1 MINADRLDGAVERLL
16 AGDRVAL
23 AQAMTLVEST
33 FPAHQGLA
41 SDLLDRIMPHTGRA
55 KRVGIT
61 GVPGAGKSTFLEA
74 LGGYLL
80 TCDMKVAVIAIDPS
94 SPLSGGS
101 ILGDKTR
108 MLMLSRAQNAF
119 IRPVPTGGYLGGTS
133 RRTRE
138 LMLLCEAAGYDV
150 VIVETVGV
158 GQSEVDIAHLVDC
171 FLSLQL
177 AGAGDELQGIKKGI
191 MEMADII
198 VINKDDGDN
207 HPQVMMTRQ
216 MYQAAL
222 HIMRRKYPAW
232 SPPVLTCSA
241 LQQQGIDDIWRCI
254 EDFYR
259 QMALDNQLNALR
271 KRQYLESMH
280 KQIEEN
286 TLQALFARGDIQD
299 RYQQALQQVENHCL
313 SPRAA
318 VNSVVKYIC
327 EKISD

>member
-1 MINADRLDGAVERLL
+1 MISADTLDSAVERLL

-33 FPAHQGLA
+33 HPAHQALA
-41 SDLLDRIMPHTGRA
+41 ARLLDTIMPHTGQAR
-55 KRVGIT
+55 RIGIT

-80 TCDMKVAVIAIDPS
+80 QRDFKVAIIAIDPS

-108 MLMLSRAQNAF
+108 MLTLARSERAF
-119 IRPVPTGGYLGGTS
+119 IRPVPAGGHLGGTS

-138 LMLLCEAAGYDV
+138 LMLLCEAAKYDA

-158 GQSEVDIAHLVDC
+158 GQSEVEIAHLVDC

-198 VINKDDGDN
+198 VINKDDGEN
-207 HPQVMMTRQ
+207 HSRVMLTRQ
-216 MYQAAL
+216 IYQAAL
-222 HIMRRKYPAW
+222 HIMRRKYPDW
-232 SPPVLTCSA
+232 PVPVLTCSA
-241 LQQQGIDDIWRCI
+241 LEQRGIDEVWRYT
-254 EDFYR
+254 DAFYQ
-259 QMALDNQLNALR
+259 QMAVDGQLEALR
-271 KRQYLESMH
+271 RRQYLESMH
-280 KQIEEN
+280 KQIEE
-286 TLQALFARGDIQD
+286 TVLQALFARRDIQD
-299 RYQQALQQVENHCL
+299 CYQRALQQVDNHHL

-318 VNSVVKYIC
+318 VNGVVEFIC
-327 EKISD
+327 GKISD

>member
-1 MINADRLDGAVERLL
+1 MISSGQLDSLATQLI

-23 AQAMTLVEST
+23 ARAMTLVESIHPLHQE
-33 FPAHQGLA
+33 PATR
-41 SDLLDRIMPHTGRA
+41 LLDRIMSHTGRA
-55 KRVGIT
+55 KRLGIT

-80 TCDMKVAVIAIDPS
+80 TLGLKVAIIAIDPS

-108 MLMLSRAQNAF
+108 MSMLSREQHAF

-171 FLSLQL
+171 FLSLQI

-191 MEMADII
+191 MEMADIV
-198 VINKDDGDN
+198 VINKDDGEN
-207 HPQVMMTRQ
+207 HARVMLTRQ
-216 MYQAAL
+216 MYQSSL
-222 HIMRRKYPAW
+222 SIMRRKYPEWA
-232 SPPVLTCSA
+232 PRVLTCSA
-241 LQQQGIDDIWRCI
+241 LLQQGIGQVWSDI

-259 QMALDNQLNALR
+259 QMAQQDRLTVLR
-271 KRQYLESMH
+271 KQQHLDAMR
-280 KQIEEN
+280 KQIEEQ
-286 TLQALFARGDIQD
+286 TLQALFARQDIQE
-299 RYQQALQQVENHCL
+299 RYRQALQQVEGHHA

-318 VNSVVKYIC
+318 VNDVTHYILD
-327 EKISD
+327 KLNH

>member
-1 MINADRLDGAVERLL
+1 MLSLDQLDNTVARLL

-23 AQAMTLVEST
+23 AQGMTLIESVH
-33 FPAHQGLA
+33 PAHQALA
-41 SDLLDRIMPHTGRA
+41 TLLLDRIMPHTGMA
-55 KRVGIT
+55 KRLGIT

-74 LGGYLL
+74 LGGYVL
-80 TCDMKVAVIAIDPS
+80 TLGLKVAVIAIDPS

-108 MLMLSRAQNAF
+108 MSLLSRAQRAF

-138 LMLLCEAAGYDV
+138 LMLLCEAAGYDL

-158 GQSEVDIAHLVDC
+158 GQSEVDIARLVDC

-207 HPQVMMTRQ
+207 RARVMLTAQ
-216 MYQAAL
+216 MYRASL
-222 HIMRRKYPAW
+222 TIMRRKYPAW
-232 SPPVLTCSA
+232 APPVLTCSA
-241 LQQQGIDDIWRCI
+241 LEARGITDIWRAVD
-254 EDFYR
+254 DFYQR
-259 QMALDNQLNALR
+259 MALDGGLTALR
-271 KRQYLESMH
+271 KRQQLDAMR

-286 TLQALFARGDIQD
+286 TLAALFARDDIQD
-299 RYQQALQQVENHCL
+299 RYRRALEQVENHSV
-313 SPRAA
+313 SPRAG
-318 VNSVVKYIC
+318 VEDVTRYIV
-327 EKISD
+327 EKINH

>member
-1 MINADRLDGAVERLL
+1 MISADKLDGVIARLQ

-33 FPAHQGLA
+33 QPAHQALA
-41 SDLLDRIMPHTGRA
+41 ARLMDGIMPQTGRA
-55 KRVGIT
+55 KRIGIT

-80 TCDMKVAVIAIDPS
+80 SLELKVAVIAIDPS

-108 MLMLSRAQNAF
+108 MLTLSRAQRAF

-138 LMLLCEAAGYDV
+138 LMLLCEAAGYDA

-198 VINKDDGDN
+198 VINKDDGEN
-207 HPQVMMTRQ
+207 HARVMLTRQ
-216 MYQAAL
+216 MYQTAL
-222 HIMRRKYPAW
+222 QIMRRKYPAW
-232 SPPVLTCSA
+232 TPPVLTCSA
-241 LQQQGIDDIWRCI
+241 LEQRGIADVWHGI
-254 EDFYR
+254 EEFYR
-259 QMALDNQLNALR
+259 QMAVDNQLGELR
-271 KRQYLESMH
+271 RRQYLESMH

-286 TLQALFARGDIQD
+286 TLQALFARRDIQAC
-299 RYQQALQQVENHCL
+299 YQQALRQVENHCL

-318 VNSVVKYIC
+318 ADSVVDFIC
-327 EKISD
+327 DKISD

>member
-1 MINADRLDGAVERLL
+1 MLSAGQFDHAVAQLL

-23 AQAMTLVEST
+23 AQGMTLIESVH
-33 FPAHQGLA
+33 PAHQALA
-41 SDLLDRIMPHTGRA
+41 SQLLDRIMPHTGRA
-55 KRVGIT
+55 KRLGIT

-74 LGGYLL
+74 LGGYVL
-80 TCDMKVAVIAIDPS
+80 TLNLKVAVIAIDPS

-108 MLMLSRAQNAF
+108 MSLLSRAQRAF

-138 LMLLCEAAGYDV
+138 LMLLCEAAGYDL

-158 GQSEVDIAHLVDC
+158 GQSEVDIARLVDC

-207 HPQVMMTRQ
+207 RARAMLTQQ
-216 MYQAAL
+216 MYRTSLA
-222 HIMRRKYPAW
+222 IMRRKYPAW
-232 SPPVLTCSA
+232 APPVLACSA
-241 LQQQGIDDIWRCI
+241 LEARGIAEIWRTI
-254 EDFYR
+254 SDFYDL
-259 QMALDNQLNALR
+259 MAVDNGLETLR
-271 KRQYLESMH
+271 KRQQLDAMR

-286 TLQALFARGDIQD
+286 TLQALFARGDIKD
-299 RYQQALQQVENHCL
+299 RYRQVLEQVENHHL
-313 SPRAA
+313 SPRGG
-318 VNSVVKYIC
+318 VDNVTQYIV
-327 EKISD
+327 EKLNH

>member
-1 MINADRLDGAVERLL
+1 MLSAGQLDQAVGQLL

-23 AQAMTLVEST
+23 AQGMTLIESVH
-33 FPAHQGLA
+33 PAHQALA
-41 SDLLDRIMPHTGRA
+41 TQLLDRIMPHTGRA
-55 KRVGIT
+55 KRLGIT

-74 LGGYLL
+74 LGGYVL
-80 TCDMKVAVIAIDPS
+80 TLGLKVAVIAIDPS

-108 MLMLSRAQNAF
+108 MSLLSRAQRAF

-138 LMLLCEAAGYDV
+138 LMLLCEAAGYDL

-158 GQSEVDIAHLVDC
+158 GQSEVDIAQLVDC

-207 HPQVMMTRQ
+207 RARVALTAH
-216 MYQAAL
+216 MYRASLA
-222 HIMRRKYPAW
+222 IMRRKYPAW
-232 SPPVLTCSA
+232 TPPVLTCSA
-241 LQQQGIDDIWRCI
+241 LEPRGIAELWRAVG
-254 EDFYR
+254 DFYDR
-259 QMALDNQLNALR
+259 MAVDNGLMALR
-271 KRQYLESMH
+271 KRQQLDAMRR
-280 KQIEEN
+280 QIEEN
-286 TLQALFARGDIQD
+286 TLAALFARGDIQD
-299 RYQQALQQVENHCL
+299 RYRQALEQVENHRV
-313 SPRAA
+313 SPRAG
-318 VNSVVKYIC
+318 VDSVTHFIV
-327 EKISD
+327 EKLNH

>member
-1 MINADRLDGAVERLL
+1 MISADRLDSAVERLL
-16 AGDRVAL
+16 GGDRVAL

-41 SDLLDRIMPHTGRA
+41 ANLLDRIMPHTGRA

-108 MLMLSRAQNAF
+108 MSMLARAERAF
-119 IRPVPTGGYLGGTS
+119 IRPVPTSGYLGGTS

-207 HPQVMMTRQ
+207 HQKALMTRQ

-222 HIMRRKYPAW
+222 NIMRHKYPAW
-232 SPPVLTCSA
+232 LPPVLTCSA
-241 LQQQGIDDIWRCI
+241 LEQQGIAEVWRSI
-254 EDFYR
+254 TDFYR
-259 QMALDNQLNALR
+259 QMAQDNQLDELR
-271 KRQYLESMH
+271 KRQYLESIH

-286 TLQALFARGDIQD
+286 TLQALFARSDIQSC
-299 RYQQALQQVENHCL
+299 YQQALQQVENHCL

-318 VNSVVKYIC
+318 VNNVVKYIC
-327 EKISD
+327 DKIID

>member
-1 MINADRLDGAVERLL
+1 MISPDEVDGLVAPLL

-23 AQAMTLVEST
+23 ARGMTLIESIH
-33 FPAHQGLA
+33 PAHQA
-41 SDLLDRIMPHTGRA
+41 PATRLLDRIMSHTGGA
-55 KRVGIT
+55 KRLGIT

-74 LGGYLL
+74 MGSYLL
-80 TCDMKVAVIAIDPS
+80 TLGLKVAVIAIDPS

-108 MLMLSRAQNAF
+108 MSLLSRAERAF

-207 HPQVMMTRQ
+207 RPQVMLTRQ
-216 MYQAAL
+216 MYQSSL
-222 HIMRRKYPAW
+222 NIMRRKYPQWA
-232 SPPVLTCSA
+232 PLVLTCSA
-241 LQQQGIDDIWRCI
+241 LHQQGIDAIWQGI
-254 EDFYR
+254 GDFY
-259 QMALDNQLNALR
+259 QHMAGGDRLAAVRKQQHLD
-271 KRQYLESMH
+271 SMR

-286 TLQALFARGDIQD
+286 TLQALFARDDIQD
-299 RYQQALQQVENHCL
+299 RYRQALQQVETHSI
-313 SPRAA
+313 SPRAG
-318 VNSVVKYIC
+318 VNNVTQFIV
-327 EKISD
+327 EKLNH